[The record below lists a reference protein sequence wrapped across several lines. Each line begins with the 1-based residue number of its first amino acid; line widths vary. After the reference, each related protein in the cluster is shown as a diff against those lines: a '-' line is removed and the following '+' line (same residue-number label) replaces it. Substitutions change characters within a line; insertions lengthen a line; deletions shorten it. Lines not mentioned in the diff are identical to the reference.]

1 MSTRSARVITY
12 AVVALLLALALRFTP
27 KLPDRRPADILL
39 QGEPSATVA
48 APATSEALDAFVDT
62 LEQGESLH
70 TLLRRGGLADAE
82 ADAALRAARGLDMRR
97 IPAGMPVKVTAT
109 AADSSPTE
117 IVLQLAVDKLLK
129 LRHTDAGW
137 VSEEQN
143 IPWTTDTVVV
153 SGSIASTLYQAV
165 DDSAANLLPVGARR
179 QLTWALADVFEYRVD
194 MSRDLQPGDRFRVMA
209 ERSTSATGVV
219 RMGNIVAA
227 SFELS
232 GNLLQAV
239 RFESKSVSGNYFDQD
254 GRSMRAGFLRAPLEF
269 RRISSVFG
277 MRKHPILGTWRRHAG
292 TDYAA
297 NAGTPVRAVGDG
309 TVIRA
314 GWGGGYG
321 NVLEIRHRNGYVTRY
336 GHLRGFAKGIHA
348 GAKVTIAQ
356 TVAYVGTTGLSTAPH
371 LHFEVLV
378 NGAQR
383 DPRVALNLKG
393 GDPIP
398 SSERGAF
405 MAVRDRLVA
414 FLDTAHA
421 GAMSVAEAR

>member
-1 MSTRSARVITY
+1 
-12 AVVALLLALALRFTP
+12 
-27 KLPDRRPADILL
+27 
-39 QGEPSATVA
+39 
-48 APATSEALDAFVDT
+48 
-62 LEQGESLH
+62 
-70 TLLRRGGLADAE
+70 
-82 ADAALRAARGLDMRR
+82 
-97 IPAGMPVKVTAT
+97 
-109 AADSSPTE
+109 
-117 IVLQLAVDKLLK
+117 
-129 LRHTDAGW
+129 
-137 VSEEQN
+137 
-143 IPWTTDTVVV
+143 
-153 SGSIASTLYQAV
+153 
-165 DDSAANLLPVGARR
+165 
-179 QLTWALADVFEYRVD
+179 
-194 MSRDLQPGDRFRVMA
+194 
-209 ERSTSATGVV
+209 
-219 RMGNIVAA
+219 
-227 SFELS
+227 
-232 GNLLQAV
+232 
-239 RFESKSVSGNYFDQD
+239 
-254 GRSMRAGFLRAPLEF
+254 MRAGVLRAPHEF
-269 RRISSVFG
+269 RRITSVFG

>member
-1 MSTRSARVITY
+1 LTPPRARAITY
-12 AVVALLLALALRFTP
+12 TVVALLLSVALRFTP
-27 KLPDRRPADILL
+27 QLPERRPAEVIL
-39 QGEPSATVA
+39 QGEPEPAAVA
-48 APATSEALDAFVDT
+48 VPAPEALIDT
-62 LEQGESLH
+62 LAEGESLQA
-70 TLLRRGGLADAE
+70 LLRAGGVPDT
-82 ADAALRAARGLDMRR
+82 DVVAALRVATTLDMRR
-97 IPAGMPVKVTAT
+97 IPAGMPIRIIAT
-109 AADSSPTE
+109 AADAPPTE

-129 LRHTDAGW
+129 LRRTGSGW

-143 IPWTTDTVVV
+143 IPWTIDTVMV
-153 SGSIASTLYQAV
+153 SGAIASTLYEAM
-165 DDSAANLLPVGARR
+165 DDSAAKLLPIGARR

-232 GNLLQAV
+232 GNLVQAI
-239 RFESKSVSGNYFDQD
+239 RFKSGSVSGDYFDQN
-254 GRSMRAGFLRAPLEF
+254 GRSMRAGFLRAPVEF

-277 MRKHPILGTWRRHAG
+277 LRKHPILGIWKRHTG

-297 NAGTPVRAVGDG
+297 NRGTPVRAVGDG

-336 GHLRGFAKGIHA
+336 GHLRGFAKGIRP
-348 GAKVTIAQ
+348 GTRVTIAQ

-398 SSERGAF
+398 SSERAAF
-405 MAVRDRLVA
+405 AELRDRLVA
-414 FLDTAHA
+414 SLDTAHT
-421 GAMSVAEAR
+421 GATKLAVR